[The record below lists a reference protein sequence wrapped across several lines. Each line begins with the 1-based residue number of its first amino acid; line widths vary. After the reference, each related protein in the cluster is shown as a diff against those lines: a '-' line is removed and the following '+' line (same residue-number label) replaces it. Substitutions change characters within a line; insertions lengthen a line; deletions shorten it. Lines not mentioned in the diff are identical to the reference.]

1 MERGE
6 KGVFTMIISNKAAV
20 QRVAQIYGEQ
30 KQARR
35 LQKQAGS
42 ASYSDEVTLSPESR
56 EMQAMLQKLQSAP
69 DIRPRAEE
77 IKVAVEQGT
86 YRVSPK
92 QIAQGIIRAQKE
104 S

>member
-1 MERGE
+1 
-6 KGVFTMIISNKAAV
+6 
-20 QRVAQIYGEQ
+20 
-30 KQARR
+30 
-35 LQKQAGS
+35 
-42 ASYSDEVTLSPESR
+42 
-56 EMQAMLQKLQSAP
+56 MLEATVGP